1 MDLLQQLRRRIAPT
15 IEEEDADPLSWRE
28 RVLFALLA
36 MSSILGT
43 VSGVPSMLLA
53 YRDGMHVTIVVD
65 LIALAACWVLTL
77 HPRIPFRWRAG
88 LFLGIAFAV
97 GVYFLLAVGLVS
109 QIYLMAVPILAALLL
124 GLRPAIWALLLV
136 SAALGFVGYFFA
148 ADLPMGR
155 LSDAPRLKFALIAL
169 NFLFVD
175 AVLTISV
182 AVLMR
187 RLERSLARERRSTR
201 SRDRL
206 AAAVAQAVEG
216 IVLCDRDG
224 RVAYA
229 NAAARNLLGGADRL
243 RVDAAEPNG
252 HGSLLEAMQRAA
264 PWRGTF
270 RIPDAEGAP
279 HECELT
285 VSPLLSDAGEAQEFV
300 AISRDVTHERRLEE
314 RLRRSE
320 KLEALGTL
328 SGGIAHDF
336 NNIIG
341 SILAVAEV
349 ERLSA
354 SGAQDE
360 ALERIA
366 MACRRAR
373 DIVRQMMAFSRQ
385 EVRSRRPQRLS
396 AVVSETVPLLRA
408 SIPATIAF
416 ETTLDSQQ
424 KVDVDAAEVHQIL
437 LNLGTNAAQAM
448 AAHESGTLYI
458 TVRDI
463 VAGDATRRIWPSAH
477 PGEAYVELRVRDT
490 GSGIPRRH
498 IDRIFDPFF
507 TTKQPN
513 EGTGLGLAS
522 VHGIVRSLGG
532 EIQVES
538 TEGKGTEF
546 RILLPATAHE
556 ATSAPVPLRGGP
568 VARERWKGAKALV
581 VDDEP
586 VLRHTLTLVL
596 QRAGFDVRAAE
607 DAGTALDILR
617 GDGPPVELLLT
628 DLSLPGGSGLAII
641 RAARERSAQTRCVL
655 ISGYSHEASEA
666 DASVQPDAFLQKP
679 FEIAVLLETVAQV
692 LP

>member
-1 MDLLQQLRRRIAPT
+1 MERLQQLRRRIAPT
-15 IEEEDADPLSWRE
+15 VAEEDADPLSWRE
-28 RVLFALLA
+28 RVLFVLLA
-36 MSSILGT
+36 MSLILGT
-43 VSGVPSMLLA
+43 VSGVPSMLIA
-53 YRDGMHVTIVVD
+53 YRDGLHLTVAVD
-65 LIALAACWVLTL
+65 LTALAACWVLTL
-77 HPRIPFRWRAG
+77 HPRIPFAWRAG
-88 LFLGIAFAV
+88 LFVGIAFGV
-97 GVYFLLAVGLVS
+97 GVYFLFVVGLVS
-109 QIYLMAVPILAALLL
+109 QIYLMAVPILTALLL
-124 GLRPAIWALLLV
+124 GLRPALWALLLV
-136 SAALGFVGYFFA
+136 TSTLGFVGYFAA

-155 LSDAPRLKFALIAL
+155 LEDAPRLKFALVAL

-175 AVLTISV
+175 ATLTISV

-187 RLERSLARERRSTR
+187 RLERSLARERRSVA
-201 SRDRL
+201 SHDRL
-206 AAAVAQAVEG
+206 ATAVAQAVEG
-216 IVLCDRDG
+216 IVLCDAGG
-224 RVAYA
+224 RVDYA
-229 NAAARNLLGGADRL
+229 NAAATRLLNGAEHL
-243 RVDAAEPNG
+243 RFDEAVPNG
-252 HGSLLEAMQRAA
+252 DGALDEALRRGL
-264 PWRGTF
+264 PWRGSLS
-270 RIPDAEGAP
+270 IPQGEEP
-279 HECELT
+279 PRECELT
-285 VSPLLSDAGEAQEFV
+285 VSPLAAGGEGRQEFV
-300 AISRDVTHERRLEE
+300 AILRDVTHERRLEE
-314 RLRRSE
+314 RLRRGE

-349 ERLSA
+349 ERLTA
-354 SGAQDE
+354 SGAQAE

-396 AVVSETVPLLRA
+396 AVVAETLPLLRA

-416 ETTLDSQQ
+416 ETALSAQQ

-448 AAHESGTLYI
+448 AGRDSGTLVV

-463 VAGDATRRIWPSAH
+463 LAGEDTRRLWPSAH
-477 PGEAYVELRVRDT
+477 PGEAYVELSVRDT
-490 GSGIPRRH
+490 GVGIPRRH
-498 IDRIFDPFF
+498 LERIFDPFF
-507 TTKQPN
+507 TTKQPS

-538 TEGKGTEF
+538 VEGEGTAF
-546 RILLPATAHE
+546 RILLPASDEESA
-556 ATSAPVPLRGGP
+556 SAPRP
-568 VARERWKGAKALV
+568 VHGDAMTRERRKGLRALV

-641 RAARERSAQTRCVL
+641 RAARERSAATRCVL
-655 ISGYSHEASEA
+655 ISGYSHEAGEA
-666 DASVQPDAFLQKP
+666 DASVTPDAFLQKP
-679 FEIAVLLETVAQV
+679 FEIAALLATVDGVMQ
-692 LP
+692 

>member
-15 IEEEDADPLSWRE
+15 IEEEAADPLSWRE

-36 MSSILGT
+36 MSLILGT
-43 VSGVPSMLLA
+43 VSGVPSMIIA
-53 YRDGMHVTIVVD
+53 YRDGMNLTIAVD
-65 LIALAACWVLTL
+65 ITALAACWVLTL
-77 HPRIPFRWRAG
+77 HPRIPFAWRAG
-88 LFLGIAFAV
+88 FFLGIAYAV
-97 GVYFLLAVGLVS
+97 GVYFLYAVGLVS
-109 QIYLMAVPILAALLL
+109 QIYLMAVPILTALLL
-124 GLRPAIWALLLV
+124 GLRPAIGALLLV
-136 SAALGFVGYFFA
+136 SATLGFVGYFFA

-155 LSDAPRLKFALIAL
+155 LSDSPRLKFALVAL

-175 AVLTISV
+175 ATLTISV

-187 RLERSLARERRSTR
+187 RLERSLLRERRSLQ

-224 RVAYA
+224 RIAYA
-229 NAAARNLLGGADRL
+229 NAAATDLLGGATQL
-243 RVDAAEPNG
+243 RFDDAEPNG
-252 HGSLLEAMQRAA
+252 HGSLHDALQQAA
-264 PWRGTF
+264 TWRGTL
-270 RIPDAEGAP
+270 RTAGADAAP
-279 HECELT
+279 RECELT
-285 VSPLLSDAGEAQEFV
+285 VSPLAHGADDAQEFV
-300 AISRDVTHERRLEE
+300 AILRDVTHERRLEE
-314 RLRRSE
+314 RLRRGE

-354 SGAQDE
+354 SGAQAE

-396 AVVSETVPLLRA
+396 AVVAETLPLLRA

-416 ETTLDSQQ
+416 ETSLDSRQ

-448 AAHESGTLYI
+448 AARESGTLFI
-458 TVRDI
+458 NVRDL
-463 VAGDATRRIWPSAH
+463 VAGDDTRRLWPSAH
-477 PGEAYVELRVRDT
+477 PGEAYLELSVRDT
-490 GSGIPRRH
+490 GIGIPRRH

-538 TEGKGTEF
+538 VEGKGTEF
-546 RILLPATAHE
+546 RILLPATDDE
-556 ATSAPVPLRGGP
+556 ATSAPRPVRGDPL
-568 VARERWKGAKALV
+568 ARERGKGVRALG

-641 RAARERSAQTRCVL
+641 RAARERSAATRCVL

-692 LP
+692 MP

>member
-36 MSSILGT
+36 MSLILGT
-43 VSGVPSMLLA
+43 VSGVPSMMIA
-53 YRDGMHVTIVVD
+53 YRDGMYLTIAVD

-77 HPRIPFRWRAG
+77 HPRIPFAWRAG
-88 LFLGIAFAV
+88 LFLGIAYAV
-97 GVYFLLAVGLVS
+97 GVYFLYAVGLVS
-109 QIYLMAVPILAALLL
+109 QIYLMAVPILTALLL
-124 GLRPAIWALLLV
+124 GLRPAIGALLLV
-136 SAALGFVGYFFA
+136 SATLGFVGYFFA

-155 LSDAPRLKFALIAL
+155 LSDSPRLKFTLVAL

-175 AVLTISV
+175 ATLTISV

-187 RLERSLARERRSTR
+187 RLERSLLRERRSLQ

-224 RVAYA
+224 RIAYA
-229 NAAARNLLGGADRL
+229 NAAAAALLGGATQL
-243 RVDAAEPNG
+243 RFDDAEPNG
-252 HGSLLEAMQRAA
+252 HGSLHEALQRTAT
-264 PWRGTF
+264 WRGAIRTAAADGTA
-270 RIPDAEGAP
+270 R
-279 HECELT
+279 ECELT
-285 VSPLLSDAGEAQEFV
+285 VSPLALGADDAQEFV
-300 AISRDVTHERRLEE
+300 AILRDVTHERRLEE
-314 RLRRSE
+314 RLRRGE

-354 SGAQDE
+354 SGAQAE

-396 AVVSETVPLLRA
+396 AVVAETVPLLRA

-416 ETTLDSQQ
+416 ETSLDSRQ

-448 AAHESGTLYI
+448 ATRDAGTLFI
-458 TVRDI
+458 GVRDL
-463 VAGDATRRIWPSAH
+463 VAGDDTRRLWPSAH
-477 PGEAYVELRVRDT
+477 PGEAYLELSVRDT
-490 GSGIPRRH
+490 GIGIPRRH

-538 TEGKGTEF
+538 VEGKGTEF
-546 RILLPATAHE
+546 RILLPATE
-556 ATSAPVPLRGGP
+556 DESTSAPRPVRGDAL
-568 VARERWKGAKALV
+568 ARERWKGVRALV

-641 RAARERSAQTRCVL
+641 RAARERSADTRCVL
-655 ISGYSHEASEA
+655 ISGYSHEASGA

-692 LP
+692 MP